1 MLNVLKRQDERVA
14 AWNDVG
20 QRRGEGGELWAKWD
34 TVPRE
39 CMSVSFMGAHDPSGE
54 PAPPPSDDAG
64 GGKGRDADEGRA
76 HPSGD
81 VFGLSPLLR
90 SNRFSPHVAAR
101 ILDNRLCPFV
111 PIVPCM
117 FFSFAVF

>member
-1 MLNVLKRQDERVA
+1 MQVGEA
-14 AWNDVG
+14 AQEEAEKEAEKEAEENK
-20 QRRGEGGELWAKWD
+20 ENKSETEENEENK
-34 TVPRE
+34 
-39 CMSVSFMGAHDPSGE
+39 
-54 PAPPPSDDAG
+54 SDDAG